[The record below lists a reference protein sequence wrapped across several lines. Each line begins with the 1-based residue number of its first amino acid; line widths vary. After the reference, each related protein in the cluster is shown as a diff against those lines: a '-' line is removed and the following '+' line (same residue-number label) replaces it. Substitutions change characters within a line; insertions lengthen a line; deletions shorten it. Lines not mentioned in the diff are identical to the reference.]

1 MTEAEPAWKPI
12 GEDHAPCHGDGVAPK
27 DSPMRADELEGVTP
41 IRQRPLD
48 DIDEALMESFP
59 CSDPPGYTACHA

>member
-1 MTEAEPAWKPI
+1 MSLENWKRVDIDDSNHRGAPPI
-12 GEDHAPCHGDGVAPK
+12 
-27 DSPMRADELEGVTP
+27 DSPMRSDELECCHP

>member
-1 MTEAEPAWKPI
+1 MSLENWKPVDTELPVHR
-12 GEDHAPCHGDGVAPK
+12 GKPLN
-27 DSPMRADELEGVTP
+27 DSPMRSDELECCHP
-41 IRQRPLD
+41 IRQQPLD

>member
-1 MTEAEPAWKPI
+1 MAETNTAWKSSVEELPL
-12 GEDHAPCHGDGVAPK
+12 HRSVAPK
-27 DSPMRADELEGVTP
+27 DSPMRADEVDGITP

-59 CSDPPGYTACHA
+59 CSDPPGYTSCHV

>member
-1 MTEAEPAWKPI
+1 MIEIETAWKPI
-12 GEDHAPCHGDGVAPK
+12 DETLPPSHGQGVAPK
-27 DSPMRADELEGVTP
+27 DSPMRADEVEGITP

-59 CSDPPGYTACHA
+59 CSDPPGYTSFHV